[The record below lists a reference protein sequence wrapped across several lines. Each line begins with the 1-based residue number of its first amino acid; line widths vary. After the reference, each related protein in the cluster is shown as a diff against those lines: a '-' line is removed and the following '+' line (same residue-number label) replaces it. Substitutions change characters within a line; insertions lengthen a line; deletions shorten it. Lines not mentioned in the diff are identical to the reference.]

1 MVGICAPGRTRIYS
15 VACLPLRMCWSE
27 TGCVSAARA
36 VKVTT
41 TYAASECGGQRART
55 RLPSFPLDQH
65 GLPLLL
71 RRVTVDAVEGLNLT
85 RVCVITA
92 VVARSESVRVVP
104 IHREAHHRA
113 PPRAPHRDTDSAR
126 CAAAPVPGVLWD
138 S

>member
-1 MVGICAPGRTRIYS
+1 MVGICAPGRTRTYS

-27 TGCVSAARA
+27 TGCVSAGLPPGGGGPATAICTLLSETVPRSSEATSQPGQKLAA

-71 RRVTVDAVEGLNLT
+71 RRV
-85 RVCVITA
+85 
-92 VVARSESVRVVP
+92 
-104 IHREAHHRA
+104 
-113 PPRAPHRDTDSAR
+113 
-126 CAAAPVPGVLWD
+126 
-138 S
+138 